1 MRSSCASCLVY
12 PACSGGDGSQPSVL
26 SREVSLPEAPRLGN
40 CHVCAGNSLED
51 TEHLEGKLSC
61 PKADIFDRA
70 TGENGNM
77 PTDL

>member
-1 MRSSCASCLVY
+1 M
-12 PACSGGDGSQPSVL
+12 L
-26 SREVSLPEAPRLGN
+26 SRKVSLPEAPRLGT
-40 CHVCAGNSLED
+40 CHMCSGNSLED
-51 TEHLEGKLSC
+51 MDSLEWKLNC